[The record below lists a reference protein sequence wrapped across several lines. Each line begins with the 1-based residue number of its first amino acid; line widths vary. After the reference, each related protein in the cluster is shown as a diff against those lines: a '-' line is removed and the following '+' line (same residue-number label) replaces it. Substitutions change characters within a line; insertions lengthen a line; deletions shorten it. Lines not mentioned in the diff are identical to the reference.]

1 MGYLPLMVNFFI
13 TRPIFACVVAI
24 IIVLAGLVGYVLLPI
39 AQFPDI
45 APPQVVVSASY
56 AGASA
61 QTVAD
66 TVTTPLEQAI
76 NGVQGMA
83 YMSSVSA
90 NDGSSTITITFDVG
104 YDVDIAAVDVQNRV
118 SQATGQLPPIIN
130 QGGITIQKKQANFTM
145 IVNIVSPDGSVDAV
159 GLSNYAYLQIVD
171 PLKRLSGAGDVTIFG
186 EKRYSMRVW
195 LNTDRLAQLGVTT
208 SQVQAA
214 ILEQNQQVAG
224 GKLGEA
230 PSPSNQQF
238 ELQINSLG
246 RLSDVKQFEN
256 IVVRAGGGGSAV
268 IRLKDLGRVELGAQS
283 YDSNSFL
290 DGKPTMGLA
299 IYQIPGANAL
309 ALAALVRS
317 KMAELSANFPPGI
330 KYEIKYDTTMFVA
343 ASIRE
348 VVITLVT
355 AMLLVFFVVFIFLQ
369 SWRTTLIPAI
379 SIPVSLIGTLAVMKV
394 VGFSINTISLLGL
407 VLAIGLV
414 VDDAIVVVENVKR
427 QIDNGKSP
435 LDAARFAMTEVTG
448 PIIATTAVLMAVFV
462 PVAFLPGVTGQ
473 LYKQFAL
480 TIAISVALSAF
491 NSLTLSPALCAV
503 LLKPKSGEEAWLFRK
518 FNAGFDS
525 LSNWFSLSVRTT
537 TRYWPVTFML
547 LAGAC
552 GGAYLIFRDVPSAF
566 VPVEDQGYFFI
577 VMQLPDGAA
586 LARTEE
592 VARQVQ
598 SIVSERPEVQNV
610 IAITGTNFLTGANQS
625 NSAVAFAILKPWSE
639 RAGTEHTAVNVVAA
653 LKQRL
658 MDIPTAIVLSF
669 APPSIPGLGTTGGF
683 EFEIQDRTGSG
694 ASKLDL
700 ATQAFL
706 VEARKQPE
714 LDGRQLLTTFGT
726 SVPQLN
732 FLLDRDKAKQLGLS
746 LSDVFSTMQ
755 VFLGSLYINDFNLFG
770 RTFRV
775 IVQAE
780 GGNRTNPQDF
790 ARIFVPTAGGGLLP
804 LDAVGRLQP
813 ATGPAVVP
821 HYNMYGSA
829 QINGEAAA
837 GFSSSQAA
845 AAMQRTAATALP
857 EGFSFEWTGVVYQQ
871 LKAGSA
877 AILIFALAFVFVF
890 LSLAAQ
896 YESWS
901 MPFMV
906 LLSVPFAL
914 FGAMFALWLRGL
926 QLDVYGEI
934 GLVMLI
940 GLSAKNA
947 ILIVEFARRLRD
959 EGRPVLE
966 AAMDAARLR
975 LRPILMTAFAFIL
988 GVSPLLIAS
997 GAGAGSR
1004 QSLGTTV
1011 FGGMLAATVL
1021 GLVFTPVFYV
1031 TIEWLREHRQSSA
1044 DRGQL
1049 NSTQPAE

>member
-1 MGYLPLMVNFFI
+1 MVNFFI
-13 TRPIFACVVAI
+13 TRPIFASVVAI
-24 IIVLAGLVGYVLLPI
+24 VIVLAGLVGYVLLPV
-39 AQFPDI
+39 AQFPEI
-45 APPQVVVSASY
+45 TPPQVVVTAAY

-61 QTVAD
+61 QTVAA
-66 TVTTPLEQAI
+66 TVTTPIEQKI

-90 NDGSSTITITFDVG
+90 NDGTSTITITFDVG

-118 SQATGQLPPIIN
+118 SQAAGQLPPVVN
-130 QGGITIQKKQANFTM
+130 QGGITIQKKQPNFTM
-145 IVNIVSPDGSVDAV
+145 IVNLISPDGSVDAV
-159 GLSNYAYLQIVD
+159 GLSNYAYLQLVD
-171 PLKRLSGAGDVTIFG
+171 PLKRLPGAGDVTIFG

-195 LNTDRLAQLGVTT
+195 LNSDRLAQLGVTT
-208 SQVQAA
+208 AQVQAA

-246 RLSDVKQFEN
+246 RLSDVKQFED
-256 IVVRAGGGGSAV
+256 IVVRAGGGGSAM
-268 IRLKDLGRVELGAQS
+268 IRLGDIGRVELGAQS
-283 YDSNSFL
+283 YDSNAYL
-290 DGKPTMGLA
+290 DGKPTVGLA
-299 IYQIPGANAL
+299 VYQIPGANAL
-309 ALAALVRS
+309 ALGALVRS
-317 KMAELSANFPPGI
+317 KMAEVSANFPPGI
-330 KYEIKYDTTMFVA
+330 KYEIKYDTTMFVS

-348 VVITLVT
+348 VVITLIA
-355 AMLLVFFVVFIFLQ
+355 AMILVFLVVFIFLQ

-379 SIPVSLIGTLAVMKV
+379 SIPVSLIGTLGVMKV

-427 QIDNGKSP
+427 QIDDGKSP
-435 LDAARFAMTEVTG
+435 LDAARVAMTEVTG

-480 TIAISVALSAF
+480 TIAFSVALSAL

-503 LLKPKSGEEAWLFRK
+503 LLKPKSGEQAWLFRK
-518 FNAGFDS
+518 FNAGFDW
-525 LSNWFSLSVRTT
+525 LSNRFSSSVRTT
-537 TRYWPVTFML
+537 TRYWPVMFLL
-547 LAGAC
+547 LAGAI
-552 GGAYLIFRDVPSAF
+552 GGAYLISRNIPSAF

-592 VARQVQ
+592 VAQQVRA
-598 SIVSERPEVQNV
+598 IVSERPEVQSL
-610 IAITGTNFLTGANQS
+610 IAITGFNFLTNATQS
-625 NSAVAFAILKPWSE
+625 NSAVAFAILRPWGE
-639 RAGTEHTAVNVVAA
+639 RAGKEHTAVSIVAA

-658 MDIPTAIVLSF
+658 MEIPTAIVLSF

-694 ASKLDL
+694 ASKLDV

-726 SVPQLN
+726 SVPQLD

-746 LSDVFSTMQ
+746 LTDVFATMQ
-755 VFLGSLYINDFNLFG
+755 VFLGSLYVNDFNLFG

-780 GGNRTNPQDF
+780 GNNRTNPQDF

-804 LDAVGRLQP
+804 LDAVGQLRP
-813 ATGPAVVP
+813 ATGPAGVP

-829 QINGEAAA
+829 QINGDAAA

-914 FGAMFALWLRGL
+914 FGALSALWLRGL

-947 ILIVEFARRLRD
+947 ILIVEFAKRLRE
-959 EGRPVLE
+959 EGRPLLE
-966 AAMDAARLR
+966 AAMDAAKLR

-1031 TIEWLREHRQSSA
+1031 TIEWLREHRQSA
-1044 DRGQL
+1044 AKPGRMTV
-1049 NSTQPAE
+1049 TQPAE